1 MEICRFKTD
10 RKMKTFS
17 LKFTDQSVLF
27 PINFLY
33 HINKVAYPFPCI
45 LELSPINTDCD
56 IHDNFEY

>member
-1 MEICRFKTD
+1 MKICRFKIGH
-10 RKMKTFS
+10 KMKTFS
-17 LKFTDQSVLF
+17 LKSTDQSVLF
-27 PINFLY
+27 PIDFLY